1 MIASLNGTIVSATP
15 PTLVLECNGVGYE
28 VWMPASTFASLPE
41 VGATVRVHTSLVVRD
56 DSHQLYGFLE
66 ARDRVIFLSLI
77 RVSGI
82 GAKSALALLSALD
95 ATDLAQA
102 VESGNV
108 KMLIRAPGIGRKN
121 AERLIVELRG
131 NPILSDVPIETP
143 VLSQAVEALIALGY
157 PASQA
162 RTAMAGLDSP
172 GTDVASLVKQGLA
185 KLSESVKK

>member
-41 VGATVRVHTSLVVRD
+41 VGSTVRVHTSLVVRD